1 MSDLGSLRLEE
12 DRRSEL
18 LFQSVTDYSIHMLDT
33 HGLVSTWNPGS
44 YLITGYTE
52 DEVIGKHFSVF
63 YAREDLESG
72 EPDKRLEIAIEFG
85 RSENEGWCTRRDG
98 SRLWASVVI
107 APVYEKGNLLGFATV
122 MRDVSRDHDADERFV
137 QAHRNLEIALTHMCQ
152 GLVLYD
158 TEGRLILANNRL
170 SEMFSI
176 PPDQIR
182 IGMSISEV
190 MAAVGFSCRRSKKM
204 QSRIQTLRP
213 YDDPDHAREESKTGR
228 IVSISTRRMPESGWV
243 TTFEDVTERQRAE
256 TKLEHL
262 AHNDTLT
269 GLPNRKLFRIRLKE
283 AIAQMKR
290 GIPFALFILDIKDFS
305 SINDTL
311 GQVAGDEL
319 LRSFARRIKDHV
331 REIDM
336 VARLDGDEF
345 AIIQQGPELVRDTEV
360 LASRLLEICKVPHSI
375 ANQSV
380 ISNLN
385 IGIALSTGDGADADE
400 LLKNADKALCRA
412 KQSALPSYN
421 FFNPQ
426 LDKDLQSRRALERD
440 LSKAL
445 SRDEFRL
452 DYQALTDTQTGIVK
466 GYEALLRWQHPLRG
480 WISPEEFIPIAEEF
494 GHIVAIGEW
503 VLRTACDEAASWPS
517 HLRLAVNLSPVQFE
531 DGTLSEIVLDA
542 LTISGLDANRLELEI
557 TETLL
562 LTDSESNLTVLERLR
577 KLGIRIALDDFG
589 IGYSSLSYLRQ
600 FHFDKLKIDRS
611 FVRDLPESDA
621 ARAIVTAIIG
631 LGSSFNIG
639 ITAEGVET
647 QDQLDF
653 LRERGCQEVQGFF
666 IARPCPAEE
675 IFRAAKALIPASSP
689 SLSTLRL

>member
-1 MSDLGSLRLEE
+1 
-12 DRRSEL
+12 
-18 LFQSVTDYSIHMLDT
+18 
-33 HGLVSTWNPGS
+33 
-44 YLITGYTE
+44 
-52 DEVIGKHFSVF
+52 
-63 YAREDLESG
+63 
-72 EPDKRLEIAIEFG
+72 
-85 RSENEGWCTRRDG
+85 
-98 SRLWASVVI
+98 
-107 APVYEKGNLLGFATV
+107 
-122 MRDVSRDHDADERFV
+122 
-137 QAHRNLEIALTHMCQ
+137 
-152 GLVLYD
+152 
-158 TEGRLILANNRL
+158 
-170 SEMFSI
+170 
-176 PPDQIR
+176 
-182 IGMSISEV
+182 
-190 MAAVGFSCRRSKKM
+190 
-204 QSRIQTLRP
+204 
-213 YDDPDHAREESKTGR
+213 
-228 IVSISTRRMPESGWV
+228 
-243 TTFEDVTERQRAE
+243 
-256 TKLEHL
+256 
-262 AHNDTLT
+262 
-269 GLPNRKLFRIRLKE
+269 
-283 AIAQMKR
+283 
-290 GIPFALFILDIKDFS
+290 
-305 SINDTL
+305 
-311 GQVAGDEL
+311 
-319 LRSFARRIKDHV
+319 
-331 REIDM
+331 
-336 VARLDGDEF
+336 
-345 AIIQQGPELVRDTEV
+345 
-360 LASRLLEICKVPHSI
+360 
-375 ANQSV
+375 
-380 ISNLN
+380 
-385 IGIALSTGDGADADE
+385 
-400 LLKNADKALCRA
+400 
-412 KQSALPSYN
+412 
-421 FFNPQ
+421 

-689 SLSTLRL
+689 NLSTLRL